1 MTDITWRTAT
11 LPDAIVGVAY
21 EAGLAETGSLTAVTA
36 CTVASGSLPPGLAIS
51 ADKVRITGTVKG
63 VNAALPKTYTFTLTM
78 TDTAGGVT
86 SGTLTITVRAA
97 EVRTDQRMTDLPV
110 AAQMA
115 AMWPLT
121 QS

>member
-1 MTDITWRTAT
+1 MTDITWRTAS

-21 EAGLAETGSLTAVTA
+21 EAGLAGTGSVTAVTA
-36 CTVASGSLPPGLAIS
+36 CTVATGSLPPGLSVS

-86 SGTLTITVRAA
+86 SGSLSITVRAA
-97 EVRTDQRMTDLPV
+97 QGRADTPFSTLPV
-110 AAQMA
+110 VAQMA
-115 AMWPLT
+115 AQWPLT

>member
-1 MTDITWRTAT
+1 MADITWRTTA
-11 LPDAIVGVAY
+11 LPDATVGVAY

-36 CTVASGSLPPGLAIS
+36 CTVATGSLPPGLSIS
-51 ADKVRITGTVKG
+51 ADFVRITGTVKG

-86 SGTLTITVRAA
+86 SGSLTITVRGA
-97 EVRTDQRMTDLPV
+97 EARKDVPFTSLPV

-115 AMWPLT
+115 AQWPLT